1 MNTGG
6 IARGP
11 FFIRLAQT
19 TALSQNRRQVLPRF
33 LNRKR
38 LKGNLGGLFL
48 FTSVPPTSD
57 HSTFCCTCRTM
68 PEEETH
74 EPLSAQDLP
83 R

>member
-38 LKGNLGGLFL
+38 LKWKLEATHIGPF
-48 FTSVPPTSD
+48 
-57 HSTFCCTCRTM
+57 HSLLHLAHNAGRGDT
-68 PEEETH
+68 
-74 EPLSAQDLP
+74 
-83 R
+83 